1 MASWTAR
8 LTTTLPTRRLA
19 MIVVLAASLTLL
31 LVSCAASANPVPA
44 GDQPAGF
51 WLGLWQGFIA
61 PIAFLVSLVNH
72 AVGIYEVHNS
82 GAWYNFGFLAGLS
95 VFFSGPARARS
106 RARSGS
112 RSRS

>member
-8 LTTTLPTRRLA
+8 LTTTVSTRRLA
-19 MIVVLAASLTLL
+19 MIVLAASVTLL
-31 LVSCAASANPVPA
+31 LVSCAATANPVP
-44 GDQPAGF
+44 GGEQPAGF

-61 PIAFLVSLVNH
+61 PIAFFVSLVNH
-72 AVGIYEVHNS
+72 AVGIYEGHNS